1 MKRKPGMR
9 TICNE
14 CDSVITS
21 VNGVRLLNGN
31 FDSTLPNKKM
41 TKFTVY
47 AHCDEC
53 YGVLKHAQV

>member
-1 MKRKPGMR
+1 MRKLGYR
-9 TICNE
+9 TVCNE
-14 CDSVITS
+14 CDKVITS
-21 VNGVRLLNGN
+21 SSGVRLLSGN

-53 YGVLKHAQV
+53 YEGLKHAQV